1 MIELYI
7 NGSSGRMGKTINDLV
22 NAKDEF
28 KITDNLTSA
37 DVVIDFSHPSSTKK
51 IINSCLKHNIPLVIG
66 TTGLNKDV
74 LENIDIASKTLPIV
88 LAANM
93 SIGVH
98 QLKDSLKSFI
108 KKIKTELIVH
118 IEETH
123 HLKKLDKPSGTAIEI
138 ENLIKDE
145 DTLNLISLSKTV
157 SHRKDDISGIHKVIF
172 TDKDVTYTYTH
183 KAISRDIFGNGALY
197 CAKKVI
203 KLQPDLYTFERIIN

>member
-7 NGSSGRMGKTINDLV
+7 NGSSGRMGTTINDLV
-22 NAKDEF
+22 NANDEF
-28 KITDNLTSA
+28 NVTDNLTSA

-51 IINSCLKHNIPLVIG
+51 IINSCLKHNIPMVIG

-74 LENIDIASKTLPIV
+74 LENIYIASKTLPIV

-108 KKIKTELIVH
+108 KKNKNRVNCD

-138 ENLIKDE
+138 ENLIKDQ
-145 DTLNLISLSKTV
+145 DKLNLISLSKTV

-172 TDKDVTYTYTH
+172 TDKDVTYTFTH
-183 KAISRDIFGNGALY
+183 TAISRDIFGNGALY

-203 KLQPDLYTFERIIN
+203 ELQPDLYTFDRIIN

>member
-1 MIELYI
+1 M
-7 NGSSGRMGKTINDLV
+7 
-22 NAKDEF
+22 
-28 KITDNLTSA
+28 
-37 DVVIDFSHPSSTKK
+37 
-51 IINSCLKHNIPLVIG
+51 VIG

-74 LENIDIASKTLPIV
+74 LENVDIASKTIPIV

-108 KKIKTELIVH
+108 KKNKNRVNCY

-203 KLQPDLYTFERIIN
+203 KLQPDLYNFERIIN

>member
-1 MIELYI
+1 
-7 NGSSGRMGKTINDLV
+7 MGTTINDLV
-22 NAKDEF
+22 NSNDEF
-28 KITDNLTSA
+28 KVIENLTSA
-37 DVVIDFSHPSSTKK
+37 DVVIDFSHPLSTKK
-51 IINSCLKHNIPLVIG
+51 IINSCLKHNIPIVIG

-74 LENIDIASKTLPIV
+74 LENVDIASKTLPIV

-93 SIGVH
+93 SIGVY
-98 QLKDSLKSFI
+98 QLKDSIKSFI
-108 KKIKTELIVH
+108 KKNKNRLNCS

-138 ENLIKDE
+138 EDLIKDE

-172 TDKDVTYTYTH
+172 TDKDVTYTFMH
-183 KAISRDIFGNGALY
+183 KAISRDIFGNGALF

-203 KLQPDLYTFERIIN
+203 ELKPDLYTFDKIIN

>member
-1 MIELYI
+1 M
-7 NGSSGRMGKTINDLV
+7 
-22 NAKDEF
+22 
-28 KITDNLTSA
+28 
-37 DVVIDFSHPSSTKK
+37 FSLIFCNWS
-51 IINSCLKHNIPLVIG
+51 
-66 TTGLNKDV
+66 
-74 LENIDIASKTLPIV
+74 
-88 LAANM
+88 
-93 SIGVH
+93 
-98 QLKDSLKSFI
+98 QL
-108 KKIKTELIVH
+108 
-118 IEETH
+118 
-123 HLKKLDKPSGTAIEI
+123 

>member
-7 NGSSGRMGKTINDLV
+7 NGSSGRMGTTINDLV
-22 NAKDEF
+22 NANDEF
-28 KITDNLTSA
+28 NVTDNLTSA

-51 IINSCLKHNIPLVIG
+51 IINSCLKHNIPMVIG

-74 LENIDIASKTLPIV
+74 LENIDIASKILPIV

-98 QLKDSLKSFI
+98 QLKDSLKRFI
-108 KKIKTELIVH
+108 KKNKNRVNCY

-172 TDKDVTYTYTH
+172 TDKDVTYTYSH

>member
-7 NGSSGRMGKTINDLV
+7 NGRSGRMGTTINDLV
-22 NAKDEF
+22 NSNDEF
-28 KITDNLTSA
+28 KVIENLTSA
-37 DVVIDFSHPSSTKK
+37 DVVIDFSHPLSTKK
-51 IINSCLKHNIPLVIG
+51 IINSCLKHNIPMVIG

-74 LENIDIASKTLPIV
+74 LENVDIASKTLPIV

-93 SIGVH
+93 SIGVY
-98 QLKDSLKSFI
+98 QLKNSIKSFI
-108 KKIKTELIVH
+108 KKNKNRLNCS

-138 ENLIKDE
+138 EDLIKDE

-172 TDKDVTYTYTH
+172 TDKDVTYTFMH

-203 KLQPDLYTFERIIN
+203 ELKPDLYSFDKIIN

>member
-7 NGSSGRMGKTINDLV
+7 NGRSGRMGTTINDLV
-22 NAKDEF
+22 NTNDEF
-28 KITDNLTSA
+28 KVTENLTSA
-37 DVVIDFSHPSSTKK
+37 DVVIDFSHPLSTKK
-51 IINSCLKHNIPLVIG
+51 IINSCLKHNIPMVIG

-74 LENIDIASKTLPIV
+74 LENIYIASKTLPIV

-93 SIGVH
+93 SIGVY
-98 QLKDSLKSFI
+98 QLKDSIKSFI
-108 KKIKTELIVH
+108 KKNKNRLNCS

-138 ENLIKDE
+138 EDLIKDE

-172 TDKDVTYTYTH
+172 TDKDVTYTFMH
-183 KAISRDIFGNGALY
+183 KAISRDIFGNGALF

-203 KLQPDLYTFERIIN
+203 ELKPDLYTFDKIIN

>member
-1 MIELYI
+1 
-7 NGSSGRMGKTINDLV
+7 MGTTINDLV
-22 NAKDEF
+22 NANDEF
-28 KITDNLTSA
+28 NVTDNLTSA

-51 IINSCLKHNIPLVIG
+51 IINSCLKHNIPIVIG

-74 LENIDIASKTLPIV
+74 LENIYIASKTLPIV

-108 KKIKTELIVH
+108 KKNKNRVNCD

-138 ENLIKDE
+138 ENLIKDQ

-172 TDKDVTYTYTH
+172 TDKDVTYTFTH
-183 KAISRDIFGNGALY
+183 TAISRDIFGNGALY

-203 KLQPDLYTFERIIN
+203 KLQPDLYTFDRIIN

>member
-7 NGSSGRMGKTINDLV
+7 NGISGRMGTTIYDLV
-22 NAKDEF
+22 NVNDEF
-28 KITDNLTSA
+28 KVTENLTSA

-51 IINSCLKHNIPLVIG
+51 IINSCLKHNIPMVIG

-74 LENIDIASKTLPIV
+74 LENIDIASKKLPIV

-93 SIGVH
+93 SIGVY

-108 KKIKTELIVH
+108 KKNENKVNCS

-138 ENLIKDE
+138 ENLIKDV
-145 DTLNLISLSKTV
+145 DTLNLINLSKTV
-157 SHRKDDISGIHKVIF
+157 SYRKDDISGIHKVIF
-172 TDKDVTYTYTH
+172 KDKDVTYTFTH

-203 KLQPDLYTFERIIN
+203 KFQPNLYTFEKIIN

>member
-7 NGSSGRMGKTINDLV
+7 NGSSGRMGTTINDLV
-22 NAKDEF
+22 NANDEF
-28 KITDNLTSA
+28 KVTDNLTSA

-51 IINSCLKHNIPLVIG
+51 IINSCLKHNIPMVIG

-74 LENIDIASKTLPIV
+74 LDNIYIASKTLPIV

-98 QLKDSLKSFI
+98 QLKDSLISFI
-108 KKIKTELIVH
+108 KKNKNRVNCD

-172 TDKDVTYTYTH
+172 KDKDITYTFTH
-183 KAISRDIFGNGALY
+183 TAISRDIFGSGALY

-203 KLQPDLYTFERIIN
+203 KLQPDLYTFDRIIN

>member
-7 NGSSGRMGKTINDLV
+7 NGSSGRMGTTINDLV
-22 NAKDEF
+22 NANDEF
-28 KITDNLTSA
+28 NVTDNLTSA

-51 IINSCLKHNIPLVIG
+51 IINSCLKHNIPMVIG

-88 LAANM
+88 LAASM

-108 KKIKTELIVH
+108 KKNKNRVNCD

>member
-1 MIELYI
+1 
-7 NGSSGRMGKTINDLV
+7 MGTTINDLV
-22 NAKDEF
+22 NANDEF
-28 KITDNLTSA
+28 NVTDNLTSA
-37 DVVIDFSHPSSTKK
+37 DVVLDFSHPTSTKK
-51 IINSCLKHNIPLVIG
+51 IINSCLKHNIPMVIG
-66 TTGLNKDV
+66 TTGLNNDV

-93 SIGVH
+93 SIGVY

-108 KKIKTELIVH
+108 KKNKNRLNCF

-123 HLKKLDKPSGTAIEI
+123 HSKKLDKPSGTAIEI

-145 DTLNLISLSKTV
+145 DKLNLISVSKTV
-157 SHRKDDISGIHKVIF
+157 SHRKDSVSGIHKVF
-172 TDKDVTYTYTH
+172 FKDKDVAYTFTH

-203 KLQPDLYTFERIIN
+203 NLQPDLYTFENIIN

>member
-7 NGSSGRMGKTINDLV
+7 NGSSGRMGTTINDLV
-22 NAKDEF
+22 NANDEF
-28 KITDNLTSA
+28 KVTDNLTSA

-51 IINSCLKHNIPLVIG
+51 IINRCLKNNIPMVIG
-66 TTGLNKDV
+66 TTGFNKEV
-74 LENIDIASKTLPIV
+74 LENIDIASKKLPIV

-108 KKIKTELIVH
+108 KKNKNRVNCF

>member
-7 NGSSGRMGKTINDLV
+7 NGSSGRMGTTINDLV
-22 NAKDEF
+22 NANDEF
-28 KITDNLTSA
+28 NVTDNLTSA
-37 DVVIDFSHPSSTKK
+37 DVVLDFSHPTSTKK
-51 IINSCLKHNIPLVIG
+51 IINSCLKHNIPMVIG

-108 KKIKTELIVH
+108 KKNKNRVNCD

-197 CAKKVI
+197 CAMKVI
-203 KLQPDLYTFERIIN
+203 NLQADLYTFERIIN

>member
-7 NGSSGRMGKTINDLV
+7 NGSSGRMGTTINDLV
-22 NAKDEF
+22 NENDEF
-28 KITDNLTSA
+28 KVTDNLTSA

-51 IINSCLKHNIPLVIG
+51 IINSCLKHNIPMVIG
-66 TTGLNKDV
+66 TTGLNNDV

-93 SIGVH
+93 SIGVY

-108 KKIKTELIVH
+108 KKNKNRLNCF

-123 HLKKLDKPSGTAIEI
+123 HSKKLDKPSGTAIEI

-145 DTLNLISLSKTV
+145 DKLNLISVSKTV
-157 SHRKDDISGIHKVIF
+157 SHRKDSVSGIHKVF
-172 TDKDVTYTYTH
+172 FKDKDVAYTFTH

-203 KLQPDLYTFERIIN
+203 NLQPDLYTFENIIN

>member
-7 NGSSGRMGKTINDLV
+7 NGRSGRMGTTINDLV
-22 NAKDEF
+22 NSNDEF
-28 KITDNLTSA
+28 KVIENLTSA
-37 DVVIDFSHPSSTKK
+37 DVVIDFSHPLSTKK
-51 IINSCLKHNIPLVIG
+51 IINSCLKHNIPMVIG

-74 LENIDIASKTLPIV
+74 LENVDIASKTLPIV

-93 SIGVH
+93 SIGVY
-98 QLKDSLKSFI
+98 QLKNSIKSFI
-108 KKIKTELIVH
+108 KKNKNRLNCS

-138 ENLIKDE
+138 EDLIKDE

-172 TDKDVTYTYTH
+172 TDKDVTYTFIH
-183 KAISRDIFGNGALY
+183 KAISRDIFGNGALF
-197 CAKKVI
+197 CAKKVMEL
-203 KLQPDLYTFERIIN
+203 KPDLYTFDKIIN

>member
-37 DVVIDFSHPSSTKK
+37 DVVLDFSHPTSTKK
-51 IINSCLKHNIPLVIG
+51 IINSCLKHNIPMVIG

-93 SIGVH
+93 CIGVH

-108 KKIKTELIVH
+108 KKNKNRVNCF

>member
-7 NGSSGRMGKTINDLV
+7 NGSSGRMGTTINDLV
-22 NAKDEF
+22 NANDEF
-28 KITDNLTSA
+28 NVTDNLTSA

-51 IINSCLKHNIPLVIG
+51 IIDSCLKHNIPMVIG

-108 KKIKTELIVH
+108 KKNKNRVNCD

-172 TDKDVTYTYTH
+172 TDKDVTYTFTH
-183 KAISRDIFGNGALY
+183 KQFLEIFLGMELLFVRR
-197 CAKKVI
+197 K
-203 KLQPDLYTFERIIN
+203 

>member
-1 MIELYI
+1 M
-7 NGSSGRMGKTINDLV
+7 
-22 NAKDEF
+22 
-28 KITDNLTSA
+28 
-37 DVVIDFSHPSSTKK
+37 
-51 IINSCLKHNIPLVIG
+51 VIG

-98 QLKDSLKSFI
+98 QLKDSLKRFI
-108 KKIKTELIVH
+108 KKNKNRVNCY

-172 TDKDVTYTYTH
+172 TDKDVTYTFTH

>member
-7 NGSSGRMGKTINDLV
+7 NGRSGRMGTTINDLV
-22 NAKDEF
+22 NTNDEF
-28 KITDNLTSA
+28 KVTENLTSA
-37 DVVIDFSHPSSTKK
+37 DVVIDFSHPLSTKK
-51 IINSCLKHNIPLVIG
+51 IINSCLKHNIPMVIG

-74 LENIDIASKTLPIV
+74 LENVDIASKTLPIV

-98 QLKDSLKSFI
+98 QIKDSIKRFI
-108 KKIKTELIVH
+108 KKNKNRLNCS

-138 ENLIKDE
+138 EDLIKDE

-172 TDKDVTYTYTH
+172 TDKDVTYTFMH
-183 KAISRDIFGNGALY
+183 KAISRDIFGNGALF

-203 KLQPDLYTFERIIN
+203 ELKPDLYTFDKIIN

>member
-7 NGSSGRMGKTINDLV
+7 NGSSGRMGTTIINLVHTNNEFKVTNDLS
-22 NAKDEF
+22 
-28 KITDNLTSA
+28 SA

-51 IINSCLKHNIPLVIG
+51 IIKNCLKNNTPMVIG
-66 TTGLNKDV
+66 TTGFDKDV
-74 LENIDIASKTLPIV
+74 LKKIDTASKTLPIV
-88 LAANM
+88 IAANM
-93 SIGVH
+93 SIGVY
-98 QLKDSLKSFI
+98 QLKDSLRRFI
-108 KKIKTELIVH
+108 KENKNRINCS

-123 HLKKLDKPSGTAIEI
+123 HSKKLDKPSGTAIEI

-157 SHRKDDISGIHKVIF
+157 SYRKDDISGIHKVTF
-172 TDKDVTYTYTH
+172 TDKDISYTFTH

-203 KLQPDLYTFERIIN
+203 KLQPDLYSFEKIIN

>member
-7 NGSSGRMGKTINDLV
+7 NGSSGRMGTTINDLV
-22 NAKDEF
+22 NANDEF
-28 KITDNLTSA
+28 NVTDNLTSA

-51 IINSCLKHNIPLVIG
+51 IINSCLKHNIPMVIG

-74 LENIDIASKTLPIV
+74 LENIYIASKTLPIV

-108 KKIKTELIVH
+108 KKNKNRVNCD

-203 KLQPDLYTFERIIN
+203 KLQPDLYTFDRIIN

>member
-1 MIELYI
+1 MDEYI
-7 NGSSGRMGKTINDLV
+7 FDTRKQIS
-22 NAKDEF
+22 
-28 KITDNLTSA
+28 
-37 DVVIDFSHPSSTKK
+37 
-51 IINSCLKHNIPLVIG
+51 IINLEITQEHLSVAASKVEDICSKGNKILFVG
-66 TTGLNKDV
+66 TKRS
-74 LENIDIASKTLPIV
+74 ASKTIKEEASQIGLPYVDKRWLGGTLTNWKTIRG
-88 LAANM
+88 
-93 SIGVH
+93 SIRR
-98 QLKDSLKSFI
+98 
-108 KKIKTELIVH
+108 LID

-157 SHRKDDISGIHKVIF
+157 SHRIDDISGIHKVIF

>member
-7 NGSSGRMGKTINDLV
+7 NGSSGRMGTTINDLV
-22 NAKDEF
+22 NANDEF
-28 KITDNLTSA
+28 KVTDNFTSA

-51 IINSCLKHNIPLVIG
+51 IVNSCLKHNIPMVIG
-66 TTGLNKDV
+66 TTGLNNDV

-93 SIGVH
+93 SIGVY

-108 KKIKTELIVH
+108 KKNKNRLNCF

-123 HLKKLDKPSGTAIEI
+123 HSKKLDKPSGTAIEI

-145 DTLNLISLSKTV
+145 DKLNLISVSKTV
-157 SHRKDDISGIHKVIF
+157 SHRKDSVSGIHKVIF
-172 TDKDVTYTYTH
+172 KDKDVAYTFTH

-203 KLQPDLYTFERIIN
+203 NLQPDLYTFENIIN

>member
-7 NGSSGRMGKTINDLV
+7 NGSSGRMGTTINDLV
-22 NAKDEF
+22 NANDEF
-28 KITDNLTSA
+28 NVTDNLTSA
-37 DVVIDFSHPSSTKK
+37 DVVIDFSHSSSTNK
-51 IINSCLKHNIPLVIG
+51 IVNSCLKHNIPMVIG

-74 LENIDIASKTLPIV
+74 LDNIYIASKTLPIV

-108 KKIKTELIVH
+108 KKNKNRVNCD

-172 TDKDVTYTYTH
+172 KDKDITYTFTH
-183 KAISRDIFGNGALY
+183 TAISRDIFGSGALY

-203 KLQPDLYTFERIIN
+203 KLQPDLYTFDRIIN